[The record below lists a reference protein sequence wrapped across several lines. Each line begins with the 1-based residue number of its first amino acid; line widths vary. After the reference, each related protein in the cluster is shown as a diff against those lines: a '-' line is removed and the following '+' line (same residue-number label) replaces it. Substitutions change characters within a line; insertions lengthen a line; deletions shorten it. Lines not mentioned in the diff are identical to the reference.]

1 MMAPTTTT
9 SEETTSRTYSED
21 TGAQRRL
28 AGFYIEPGIVGTR
41 EDADIKSS
49 LIGNDT
55 TGNSNSVAFDLKLGG
70 HINDMFFAG
79 ADGRYA
85 RSRFENSSYQDTDA
99 TAWNWGPTVGLNTP
113 SFGGRLWAT
122 YIVDGNYNPDQGVSG
137 VDLNFKD
144 PYGWRVG
151 GGVRLHNVSLNL
163 EYEDLTYRTTDVESV
178 GTVAS
183 ASTAG
188 TDFAQRGYSLSLS
201 FPIDL

>member
-9 SEETTSRTYSED
+9 SEETTSRTYTED
-21 TGAQRRL
+21 TGMHRRL

-49 LIGNDT
+49 LVGSDRSGNA
-55 TGNSNSVAFDLKLGG
+55 NSVSVDLKLGG

-79 ADGRYA
+79 ADGRYG
-85 RSRFENSSYQDTDA
+85 RSRFENTSYQDTDA
-99 TAWNWGPTVGLNTP
+99 TSWNWGPTVGLNTP
-113 SFGGRLWAT
+113 YFGGRVWAS
-122 YIVDGNYNPDQGVSG
+122 YIVDGNYNPDQGANG

-151 GGVRLHNVSLNL
+151 GGIRLSNVSLNL
-163 EYEDLTYRTTDVESV
+163 EYEDLTYRTTDFESV
-178 GTVAS
+178 GTLA
-183 ASTAG
+183 ANTAG